1 MVLSGCTEASIDSAE
16 NDENNDG
23 INDMPLPDCELN
35 DSCFEPEEQ
44 LVMIPHSD
52 GCDNINPIHCMLPF
66 PSDAFLVDDETK
78 VTGKRIDYSPTS
90 LPGSGSKSMIEIPLI
105 NQMDG
110 FSTSTQIMTAFSTS
124 PNLDMAANQNNIIP
138 SMSIQHQTLLVN
150 LENGDLIEHW
160 VELDARAEDGEEV
173 ILHIRTIKHLE
184 YNTEYGVLVHG
195 LSDNSGEMIQPSD
208 ALTAIINGDSTDSTD
223 IENRRIGINNL
234 IDYFIQEKDVKKS
247 DIQAIWSFS
256 TNSAE
261 SALGPIIQMRDDA
274 LERIGGGIGCT
285 IESVEENYGE
295 DNLTLRR
302 ITGTFTTPQYTLSE
316 YTPTLINRDAVSYTH
331 LTLPTILLV

>member
-1 MVLSGCTEASIDSAE
+1 MYCLTAPSI
-16 NDENNDG
+16 
-23 INDMPLPDCELN
+23 I
-35 DSCFEPEEQ
+35 
-44 LVMIPHSD
+44 
-52 GCDNINPIHCMLPF
+52 
-66 PSDAFLVDDETK
+66 
-78 VTGKRIDYSPTS
+78 SP
-90 LPGSGSKSMIEIPLI
+90 KSEYLLR
-105 NQMDG
+105 
-110 FSTSTQIMTAFSTS
+110 
-124 PNLDMAANQNNIIP
+124 NLGLKSFVIP
-138 SMSIQHQTLLVN
+138 SISCKTKT
-150 LENGDLIEHW
+150 W
-160 VELDARAEDGEEV
+160 
-173 ILHIRTIKHLE
+173 
-184 YNTEYGVLVHG
+184 
-195 LSDNSGEMIQPSD
+195 PSQ
-208 ALTAIINGDSTDSTD
+208 STPAPIPIVGIVSCSLSTD

-316 YTPTLINRDAVSYTH
+316 YTPTLISSGSKRAETAPV
-331 LTLPTILLV
+331 L